1 MKAPL
6 HMQIADFLR
15 LQDTLERAR
24 QAVRRLMRVVA
35 KGDQVKRA
43 QRCEMTAFTQ
53 ARPSRHM

>member
-1 MKAPL
+1 
-6 HMQIADFLR
+6 MQIADFLR